1 MNIDNAVVFVT
12 GANRGLGLALVHALL
27 AAGARKVYA
36 GARDPDAGA
45 GIGMH
50 PSTIPGVIP
59 VRLDVTD
66 PAQVAAAAAACGDVD
81 ILINN
86 AGIAHLFDY
95 LDAHAIDLGH
105 AMFDTNFF
113 GVVRMSQAFTPIL
126 RANGGGALVNILS
139 VASWVNAAPLSLYAA
154 SKSAAWGFTNG
165 LRTALAA
172 QGTLVTGVH
181 VGFMDTDMTEGI
193 DMPKSSP
200 QAVAAAV
207 LAGIAGGATEVL
219 ADEIS
224 ATVKCGLSDGIYLHP
239 LQR

>member
-1 MNIDNAVVFVT
+1 MHIENSVAFVT

-27 AAGARKVYA
+27 AKGARKVYA
-36 GARDPDAGA
+36 GVRDPASIA
-45 GIGMH
+45 L
-50 PSTIPGVIP
+50 PGVIA
-59 VRLDVTD
+59 VQLDVTD

-81 ILINN
+81 LLINN
-86 AGIAHLFDY
+86 AGIAQLGDY
-95 LDAHAIDLGH
+95 MDDDAIARAE
-105 AMFDTNFF
+105 AMFATNVF

-126 RANGGGALVNILS
+126 RAHGGGALVNILS

-181 VGFMDTDMTEGI
+181 VGFMDTDMTDGI
-193 DMPKSSP
+193 DLPKSAP
-200 QAVAAAV
+200 AAVAATI
-207 LAGIAGGATEVL
+207 LAGIEAGLTEVV
-219 ADEIS
+219 ADDIS
-224 ATVKCGLSDGIYLHP
+224 AMVKQGLTSGIYLAP